1 MQRTPTPWTVLVW
14 MAGDNDLESFALE
27 DLAEIK
33 RVGTG
38 PGLTVAAQVDRMTD
52 RGTRRY
58 VLRPDTRLQDDEVA
72 DLGETNTGD
81 PAVAADF
88 FAWGIGTFPSDHV
101 LAVIW
106 NHGSGVDETDVY
118 ARVSR
123 AAAPAARGPE
133 RGAAAPLAVHRGTA
147 RAALERRYRHALF
160 STTVDQAIAD
170 RGIAYDDTSRDFL
183 VNAELKRV
191 LLDVTRRAGR
201 RIDLLGFDAC
211 LMNMIEIAY
220 QLRTTVRF
228 IVGSEQV
235 EPGDGWPYDR
245 VLSAIAAR
253 PTMSP
258 HEVGSAVVREYLAS
272 YAGEEVTQ
280 SLLDVDKASR
290 CADAV
295 DALAVAL
302 LAVLDD
308 PAEYGA
314 LSRAF
319 SRAQRF
325 EIADFADLAS
335 LCDEIGGRLASAE
348 AQRAAAAVIDAVE
361 GRNGLVAAEAHAGR
375 RNARARGVSI
385 YAPRRAPA
393 STYARLDFARQ
404 TKWNELLE
412 KLGSG

>member
-1 MQRTPTPWTVLVW
+1 MPQSPTPWTVLVW
-14 MAGDNDLESFALE
+14 MAGDNDLESYALE
-27 DLAEIK
+27 DLDEIK
-33 RVGTG
+33 RVGSG
-38 PGLTVAAQVDRMTD
+38 PGLTVVAQVDRMTD

-58 VLRPDTRLQDDEVA
+58 VLRRGTPLAEDVVA

-81 PAVAADF
+81 PAVATDF
-88 FAWGIGTFPSDHV
+88 FSWGIEAFPSRHV

-106 NHGSGVDETDVY
+106 NHGSGIDETDVY

-123 AAAPAARGPE
+123 AGASADRGT
-133 RGAAAPLAVHRGTA
+133 AAAGVRRATA

-160 STTVDQAIAD
+160 STTVDQAVAD

-183 VNAELKRV
+183 DNAELKRV
-191 LLDVTRRAGR
+191 MLDVTRRAGR

-253 PTMSP
+253 PDLSP
-258 HEVGSAVVREYLAS
+258 REVGDAVVREYFAS
-272 YAGEEVTQ
+272 YADESVTQ
-280 SLLDVDKASR
+280 SLLDVDKTTR

-295 DALAVAL
+295 DALAAAL

-308 PAEYGA
+308 RVEYGA
-314 LSRAF
+314 LARAF
-319 SRAQRF
+319 NRALRF
-325 EIADFADLAS
+325 EIEDFADLGS
-335 LCDEIGGRLASAE
+335 LCEEIGAALSGAE
-348 AQRAAAAVIDAVE
+348 VRRAAAAVLDTID

-375 RNARARGVSI
+375 QNARARGVSI
-385 YAPRRAPA
+385 YAPRRRP
-393 STYARLDFARQ
+393 STTYARLDFARQ
-404 TKWNELLE
+404 TKWNDLLE
-412 KLGSG
+412 AMW

>member
-1 MQRTPTPWTVLVW
+1 
-14 MAGDNDLESFALE
+14 
-27 DLAEIK
+27 
-33 RVGTG
+33 
-38 PGLTVAAQVDRMTD
+38 VDRMTD

-58 VLRPDTRLQDDEVA
+58 VLRPGTPLIDDVVA

-88 FAWGIGTFPSDHV
+88 FSWGLETFPSDHV
-101 LAVIW
+101 MAVIW
-106 NHGSGVDETDVY
+106 NHGTGIDETDVY

-123 AAAPAARGPE
+123 GGASLD
-133 RGAAAPLAVHRGTA
+133 RGAATVAVHRSTA
-147 RAALERRYRHALF
+147 RAVLERRYRHALF
-160 STTVDQAIAD
+160 STTVDQAVAD

-183 VNAELKRV
+183 DNAELKRV
-191 LLDVTRRAGR
+191 LIDVTRRAGR
-201 RIDLLGFDAC
+201 RLDLLGFDAC

-253 PTMSP
+253 PGMSP
-258 HEVGSAVVREYLAS
+258 REVGDTVVREYFAS
-272 YAGEEVTQ
+272 YAGESVTQ
-280 SLLDVDKASR
+280 SLLDVDKTAR

-295 DALAVAL
+295 DALAGAL

-308 PAEYGA
+308 PVEYGA
-314 LSRAF
+314 LARAF
-319 SRAQRF
+319 NRALRF
-325 EIADFADLAS
+325 EIDDFADLGS
-335 LCDEIGGRLASAE
+335 LCEEIDAALLDDGV
-348 AQRAAAAVIDAVE
+348 QRAAAAVIAAID

-385 YAPRRAPA
+385 YAPRRRP
-393 STYARLDFARQ
+393 STAYARLDFARQ

-412 KLGSG
+412 RMW